1 MNELVEKLRELS
13 QEEAPVYMSNEAESG
28 WNSAMGTLVELLDKH
43 EKETA

>member
-28 WNSAMGTLVELLDKH
+28 WNSAMGSLEALLEEY